1 MRAREFVSE
10 SSRGTL
16 DHALKNTAGSLITS
30 GNKETFYD
38 GRSYDAYR
46 IGMLTGMHP
55 DDLEKSDVHSWVG
68 NMALYNPYTPEE
80 HDKIARAMKKMGHSV
95 KQHAP
100 GGSHEPPDTHK
111 VSPVSQFKG
120 YAR

>member
-1 MRAREFVSE
+1 MRAQEFMVE
-10 SSRGTL
+10 GSRSKL
-16 DHALKNTAGSLITS
+16 DHSAQDTSPGLITS

-46 IGMLTGMHP
+46 VGLLTGMHP
-55 DDLEKSDVHSWVG
+55 DDLDKTDVHSWVS
-68 NMALYNPYTPEE
+68 NMALYNTYTPEE
-80 HDKIARAMKKMGHSV
+80 HDKIARVLKKMGHTV

-100 GGSHEPPDTHK
+100 GGSHEPADTHK
-111 VSPVSQFKG
+111 VSPVAKFKG

>member
-1 MRAREFVSE
+1 MRAQEFVSE
-10 SSRGTL
+10 GTRSKINHSVA
-16 DHALKNTAGSLITS
+16 DASPSTITS

-46 IGMLTGMHP
+46 VGLLTGMHP
-55 DDLEKSDVHSWVG
+55 DDLDKADVHSWVS

-80 HDKIARAMKKMGHSV
+80 HEKIARVLKKMGHTV

-100 GGSHEPPDTHK
+100 GGSQEPTDTHK
-111 VSPVSQFKG
+111 VSPVAKFKG

>member
-1 MRAREFVSE
+1 MRAQEFVSE
-10 SSRGTL
+10 GTRSKIN
-16 DHALKNTAGSLITS
+16 HSVAYASPSTITS

-46 IGMLTGMHP
+46 VGLLTGMHP
-55 DDLEKSDVHSWVG
+55 DDLDKADVHSWVS

-80 HDKIARAMKKMGHSV
+80 HEKIARVLKKMGHTV

-100 GGSHEPPDTHK
+100 GGSREPTDTHK

>member
-1 MRAREFVSE
+1 MRAQEFVTE
-10 SSRGTL
+10 SSRGKL
-16 DHALKNTAGSLITS
+16 EHSHANASPGSITS

-46 IGMLTGMHP
+46 IGLLTGMHP
-55 DDLEKSDVHSWVG
+55 DDLEKADVHSWVS

-80 HDKIARAMKKMGHSV
+80 HDKIARVLKKMGHTI

-100 GGSHEPPDTHK
+100 GGSHEPADTHK
-111 VSPVSQFKG
+111 ISPVAKFRG